1 MCQMSDLDS
10 VNRETTHL
18 VIGDNCL
25 NDASLESLSLSP
37 LRYLR
42 EVTIGDN
49 SLSRLKILSIEDL
62 EALKKVTV
70 GASSCYQDFE
80 TVDRTADYLL
90 RLKNNPVLKE
100 VKIGV
105 ISFAYFD
112 RPLFENLFSLE
123 KIEMGSMD
131 PTVLSGNFYNA
142 LFSLTG

>member
-1 MCQMSDLDS
+1 MCQMSDLDN
-10 VNRETTHL
+10 VNANTTHL

-62 EALKKVTV
+62 EALRKVTV

-90 RLKNNPVLKE
+90 RLTNDPVLKE